1 MTTTRLPLAPLRI
14 ANLMAAHPRRGRRPW
29 RRAGGTAAFHTTAI
43 ILAVLWF
50 FPIAL
55 VLFTSFRT
63 LGDVIANGVGSFA
76 SQPLTL
82 GNYGQA
88 WNQAGMF
95 RAMSN
100 SFIITIPVVFLT
112 LALGSFAAFGLSR
125 YRVRLRRTILL
136 VMLAG
141 NLLPA
146 QLLLIPYVK
155 IAESL
160 GIFDM
165 FVTVIAAQTAF
176 GLGFYTFVLYG
187 FMRAIPTELQD
198 AASIDGAG
206 PLRIYFQIILPLCKP
221 ALAALGALAFTGIFN
236 DLLLAIT
243 LLRSDEKFPVTAAV
257 LSLKGEYNSQWNLIA
272 AATVIAAIPCI
283 IVFLVFQRSFVG
295 GLALGAVK

>member
-1 MTTTRLPLAPLRI
+1 MTTTELPRTVLAS
-14 ANLMAAHPRRGRRPW
+14 PRPGVAGRRKRPW
-29 RRAGGTAAFHTTAI
+29 RRAAGTGAFHTVSIT
-43 ILAVLWF
+43 LSVLWF

-55 VLFTSFRT
+55 VVFTSFRT
-63 LGDVIANGVGSFA
+63 YSDVVANGVGSLA
-76 SQPLTL
+76 GEGLTI
-82 GNYGQA
+82 GNYGEA
-88 WNQAGMF
+88 WIQAGML
-95 RAMSN
+95 RAMGN
-100 SFIITIPVVFLT
+100 SFLITIPVVFLT

-155 IAESL
+155 IAEGL
-160 GIFDM
+160 GVFDM
-165 FVTVIAAQTAF
+165 FITVIAVQTAF

-187 FMRAIPTELQD
+187 FMRAIPFELQD

-206 PLRIYFQIILPLCKP
+206 PLRIYFQIILPLCRP

-272 AATVIAAIPCI
+272 AATVIAAIPCV